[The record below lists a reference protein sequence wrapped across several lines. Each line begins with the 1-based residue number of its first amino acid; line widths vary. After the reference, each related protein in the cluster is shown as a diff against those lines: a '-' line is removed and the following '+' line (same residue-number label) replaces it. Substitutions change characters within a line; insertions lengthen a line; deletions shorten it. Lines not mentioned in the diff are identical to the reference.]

1 MEYLVKYSK
10 IKHGYVRIDSDWKL
24 KLSIPA
30 RLKNDKEFEKKLL
43 DKWKI
48 LLDKKEKH
56 KDLKIETVTETH
68 VYIFWEK
75 ISKTSLNETSSKILK
90 NFLFDESKKLTD
102 QYSDLLWIP
111 YEKLTIKDLKSK
123 RWSCTRSQKIV
134 LNLKLL
140 HIPKKFLEY
149 VIIHEVCHLK
159 EKNHSKKFW
168 KIVEWF
174 LPNYKEIRKELKK
187 YKI

>member
-10 IKHGYVRIDSDWKL
+10 IKHGYVRIDSDGKL

-43 DKWKI
+43 DKGKI

-68 VYIFWEK
+68 VYIFGEK

-102 QYSDLLWIP
+102 QYSDLLGIP

-123 RWSCTRSQKIV
+123 RGSCTRSQKIV

-168 KIVEWF
+168 KIVEGF

-187 YKI
+187 